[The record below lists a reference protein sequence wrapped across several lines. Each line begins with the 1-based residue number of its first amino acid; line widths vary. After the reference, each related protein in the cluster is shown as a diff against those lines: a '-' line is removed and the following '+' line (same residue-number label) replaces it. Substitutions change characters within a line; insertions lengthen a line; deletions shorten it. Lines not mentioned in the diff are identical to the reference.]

1 VAPPLG
7 GSATSC
13 GRDDKRH
20 KIRKALATGV
30 RRHPRTWPD
39 PYHLM
44 LIAEP
49 GSEAVLLDQLADLA
63 PLSELRWSPG
73 RDLEGYNHVGSE
85 NSLSA
90 GFYRFTHGI

>member
-1 VAPPLG
+1 
-7 GSATSC
+7 
-13 GRDDKRH
+13 
-20 KIRKALATGV
+20 
-30 RRHPRTWPD
+30 
-39 PYHLM
+39 M